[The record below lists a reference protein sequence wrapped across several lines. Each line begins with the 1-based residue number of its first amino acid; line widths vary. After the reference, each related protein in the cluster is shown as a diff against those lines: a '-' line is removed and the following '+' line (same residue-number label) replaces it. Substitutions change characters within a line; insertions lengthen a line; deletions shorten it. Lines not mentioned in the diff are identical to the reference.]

1 MRKLVIALAL
11 LSLAAAPAFAS
22 SGKRA
27 RDAALCMDGH
37 VNGTLAGD
45 PGIEKDPGASIPS
58 GGPAVRDDLRR

>member
-22 SGKRA
+22 KRIE
-27 RDAALCMDGH
+27 RGAAFGMDGH
-37 VNGTLAGD
+37 VNGTMSGD
-45 PGIEKDPGASIPS
+45 PGTEKDPGASIPS